1 MKKVFFMLALAL
13 ASTAA
18 MAQST
23 RIIKGAVVDKNGN
36 PLPGATVEATN
47 GAESTTV
54 DADGTFSMEVSR
66 WLNTATARYAG
77 MRKKT
82 LKVQDGDMV
91 FRLSPKYEMDWFL
104 NVVAGV
110 VTVERYAYNTNVPN
124 TTYSLGLMGG
134 FLGKNWGGYTKLLW
148 IPNSSFASE
157 PTVPTVTIGATK
169 RVFSFMHAY
178 AGVGYGKSNGIDKVY
193 YSIPS
198 SPSSG
203 GESVT
208 YEDSNLWNNDAMAF
222 DLGAIFRVKKHIS
235 ANVGISCVTD
245 FDDTN
250 FYFSAGVGYVF

>member
-1 MKKVFFMLALAL
+1 MRKIFFMLALAL

-54 DADGTFSMEVSR
+54 DADGTFSLEVSR

-82 LKVQDGDMV
+82 LEVQDGDMV
-91 FRLSPKYEMDWFL
+91 FRLSPKLEMDWFL

-110 VTVERYAYNTNVPN
+110 VTLDRTFDEYDMLPN

-148 IPNSSFASE
+148 ILNSSDVSE
-157 PTVPTVTIGATK
+157 PAVPTVTIGATK

-178 AGVGYGKSNGIDKVY
+178 AGAGYGKLNGVDEEYNRDVSNK
-193 YSIPS
+193 
-198 SPSSG
+198 
-203 GESVT
+203 
-208 YEDSNLWNNDAMAF
+208 DAMAF

-235 ANVGISCVTD
+235 ANVGISWVTD
-245 FDDTN
+245 FDQAN
-250 FYFSAGVGYVF
+250 YYFSAGVGYVF

>member
-1 MKKVFFMLALAL
+1 MRKIFLMLALAL

-54 DADGTFSMEVSR
+54 DADGTFSLEVSR

-110 VTVERYAYNTNVPN
+110 VTLDRTFDEYDMLPN

-148 IPNSSFASE
+148 FLNSSDVSE
-157 PTVPTVTIGATK
+157 PAVPTVTIGATK

-178 AGVGYGKSNGIDKVY
+178 AGAGYAKLNGVDEEYNRDVSNK
-193 YSIPS
+193 
-198 SPSSG
+198 
-203 GESVT
+203 
-208 YEDSNLWNNDAMAF
+208 DAMAF

-245 FDDTN
+245 FDQTN

>member
-13 ASTAA
+13 TSTAA

-54 DADGTFSMEVSR
+54 DADGTFSLEVSR

-82 LKVQDGDMV
+82 LEVQDGDMV
-91 FRLSPKYEMDWFL
+91 FRLSPKFEMDWFV
-104 NVVAGV
+104 NVVSGV
-110 VTVERYAYNTNVPN
+110 VTMDSYNFYTDVPN

-148 IPNSSFASE
+148 TPNSSFASE
-157 PTVPTVTIGATK
+157 PAVPTVTIGATK

-178 AGVGYGKSNGIDKVY
+178 AGVGYGKVSGADKEEYY
-193 YSIPS
+193 YSNP
-198 SPSSG
+198 G
-203 GESVT
+203 GDILYKYVS
-208 YEDSNLWNNDAMAF
+208 NNDAMAF
-222 DLGAIFRVKKHIS
+222 DLGVIFRIKNHIS
-235 ANVGISCVTD
+235 ANVGISWVTD
-245 FDDTN
+245 FDQKN

>member
-1 MKKVFFMLALAL
+1 MRKIFLMLALVL

-54 DADGTFSMEVSR
+54 DADGTFSLEVSR

-82 LKVQDGDMV
+82 LEVQDGDMV

-110 VTVERYAYNTNVPN
+110 VTLDRTFDEYDMLPN

-148 IPNSSFASE
+148 FLNSSDVSE
-157 PTVPTVTIGATK
+157 PAVPTVTIGATK

-178 AGVGYGKSNGIDKVY
+178 AGAGYGKLNGVDEEYGHDVSN
-193 YSIPS
+193 S
-198 SPSSG
+198 
-203 GESVT
+203 
-208 YEDSNLWNNDAMAF
+208 DAMAF

-245 FDDTN
+245 FDQTN

>member
-82 LKVQDGDMV
+82 LEVQDGDMV
-91 FRLSPKYEMDWFL
+91 FRLSPKFEMDWFV
-104 NVVAGV
+104 NVVSGV
-110 VTVERYAYNTNVPN
+110 VTVDTYAPKTSVTN

-148 IPNSSFASE
+148 IPNSSFAPE
-157 PTVPTVTIGATK
+157 AVVPTVTIGATK

-178 AGVGYGKSNGIDKVY
+178 AGVGYGKMNGIYEDYSVNPGWGDEGSEVY
-193 YSIPS
+193 YYD
-198 SPSSG
+198 
-203 GESVT
+203 T
-208 YEDSNLWNNDAMAF
+208 WNNDAMAF
-222 DLGAIFRVKKHIS
+222 DLGVIFRVKNHIS
-235 ANVGISCVTD
+235 ANVGISYVTD
-245 FDDTN
+245 FDQNN

>member
-13 ASTAA
+13 TSTAA

-54 DADGTFSMEVSR
+54 DADGTFSLEVSR

-82 LKVQDGDMV
+82 LEVQDGDMV

-157 PTVPTVTIGATK
+157 SAVPTVTIGATK

-178 AGVGYGKSNGIDKVY
+178 AGVGYGKSNGRNKEY
-193 YSIPS
+193 YSLKD
-198 SPSSG
+198 PSSG
-203 GESVT
+203 DEVSIT
-208 YEDSNLWNNDAMAF
+208 NEYSWNNDAMAF
-222 DLGAIFRVKKHIS
+222 DLGAIFRVKKHMS
-235 ANVGISCVTD
+235 ANVGISWVTD
-245 FDDTN
+245 FDQAN
-250 FYFSAGVGYVF
+250 YYFSAGVGYVF

>member
-1 MKKVFFMLALAL
+1 MKKIFFMLALVL
-13 ASTAA
+13 VSTAA

-23 RIIKGAVVDKNGN
+23 RIIKGAVVDKDGN

-54 DADGTFSMEVSR
+54 DADGTFSLEVSR

-82 LKVQDGDMV
+82 LEVQDGDMV

-104 NVVAGV
+104 NVVSGV
-110 VTVERYAYNTNVPN
+110 VTMERYARNTNVPN

-148 IPNSSFASE
+148 TPNSSFASE
-157 PTVPTVTIGATK
+157 PAVPTVTIGATK
-169 RVFSFMHAY
+169 RVLSFMHAY
-178 AGVGYGKSNGIDKVY
+178 VGVGYGKMNGVDKEYNEYV
-193 YSIPS
+193 S
-198 SPSSG
+198 
-203 GESVT
+203 
-208 YEDSNLWNNDAMAF
+208 NNDAMAF
-222 DLGAIFRVKKHIS
+222 DLGVIFRVKNHIS
-235 ANVGISCVTD
+235 TNVGISYVTD
-245 FDDTN
+245 FDQKN

>member
-1 MKKVFFMLALAL
+1 MRKIFLMLALAL

-54 DADGTFSMEVSR
+54 DADGTFSLEVSR

-91 FRLSPKYEMDWFL
+91 FRLSPKIEGQWFV

-110 VTVERYAYNTNVPN
+110 VTLDRTFDEYDMLPN

-148 IPNSSFASE
+148 ILNSSDVSE
-157 PTVPTVTIGATK
+157 PAVPTVTIGATK

-178 AGVGYGKSNGIDKVY
+178 AGAGYGKLNGVDEEYNRDVSN
-193 YSIPS
+193 S
-198 SPSSG
+198 
-203 GESVT
+203 
-208 YEDSNLWNNDAMAF
+208 DAMAF

-235 ANVGISCVTD
+235 ANVGISWVTD
-245 FDDTN
+245 FDQAN
-250 FYFSAGVGYVF
+250 YYFSAGVGYVF

>member
-1 MKKVFFMLALAL
+1 MRKIFLMLALAL
-13 ASTAA
+13 VSTAA

-54 DADGTFSMEVSR
+54 DADGTFSLEVSR

-91 FRLSPKYEMDWFL
+91 FRLSPKYEMDWFV
-104 NVVAGV
+104 NVVSGV
-110 VTVERYAYNTNVPN
+110 VTLDRTYDEYDMLSN

-148 IPNSSFASE
+148 ILNSSDVSE
-157 PTVPTVTIGATK
+157 PAVPTVTIGATK

-178 AGVGYGKSNGIDKVY
+178 AGAGYGKLNGVDEEYNRDVSN
-193 YSIPS
+193 S
-198 SPSSG
+198 
-203 GESVT
+203 
-208 YEDSNLWNNDAMAF
+208 DAMAF

-235 ANVGISCVTD
+235 ANVGISWVTD
-245 FDDTN
+245 FDQAN
-250 FYFSAGVGYVF
+250 YYFSAGVGYVF

>member
-1 MKKVFFMLALAL
+1 MLALAL

-54 DADGTFSMEVSR
+54 DADGTFSLEVSR

-91 FRLSPKYEMDWFL
+91 FRLSPKIEGQWFV

-110 VTVERYAYNTNVPN
+110 VTLDRTFDEYDMLPN

-148 IPNSSFASE
+148 ILNSSDVSE
-157 PTVPTVTIGATK
+157 PAVPTVTIGATK

-178 AGVGYGKSNGIDKVY
+178 AGAGYGKLNGVDEEYNRDVSN
-193 YSIPS
+193 S
-198 SPSSG
+198 
-203 GESVT
+203 
-208 YEDSNLWNNDAMAF
+208 DAMAF

-235 ANVGISCVTD
+235 ANVGISWVTD
-245 FDDTN
+245 FDQAN
-250 FYFSAGVGYVF
+250 YYFSAGVGYVF

>member
-1 MKKVFFMLALAL
+1 MKKIFLMLALVL
-13 ASTAA
+13 ASMAA

-54 DADGTFSMEVSR
+54 DADGTFSLEVSR

-91 FRLSPKYEMDWFL
+91 FRLSPKFGMDWFL

-110 VTVERYAYNTNVPN
+110 VNMDSYAFNTDVPN
-124 TTYSLGLMGG
+124 PTYSLGLMGG

-157 PTVPTVTIGATK
+157 PAVPTVTIGATK
-169 RVFSFMHAY
+169 RVLSFMHAY
-178 AGVGYGKSNGIDKVY
+178 AGVGYGKMNGVDKEYNEYV
-193 YSIPS
+193 S
-198 SPSSG
+198 
-203 GESVT
+203 
-208 YEDSNLWNNDAMAF
+208 NNDAMAF
-222 DLGAIFRVKKHIS
+222 DLGVIFRVKNHIS
-235 ANVGISCVTD
+235 TNVGLSYVTD
-245 FDDTN
+245 FDQKN

>member
-13 ASTAA
+13 TSTAA

-54 DADGTFSMEVSR
+54 DADGTFSLEVSR

-110 VTVERYAYNTNVPN
+110 VTVERYAHNTNVPN

-157 PTVPTVTIGATK
+157 PAVPTVTIGATK
-169 RVFSFMHAY
+169 RVLSFMHAY
-178 AGVGYGKSNGIDKVY
+178 AGVGYGKMNGVDKEYNEYV
-193 YSIPS
+193 S
-198 SPSSG
+198 
-203 GESVT
+203 
-208 YEDSNLWNNDAMAF
+208 NNDAMAF
-222 DLGAIFRVKKHIS
+222 DLGVIFRVKNHIS
-235 ANVGISCVTD
+235 TNVGISYVTD
-245 FDDTN
+245 FDQKN

>member
-1 MKKVFFMLALAL
+1 MRKIFLMLALVL

-36 PLPGATVEATN
+36 PLPGATVESTN

-54 DADGTFSMEVSR
+54 DADGTFSLEVSR

-82 LKVQDGDMV
+82 LEVQDGDMV

-104 NVVAGV
+104 NVVSGV
-110 VTVERYAYNTNVPN
+110 VTMERYARNTNVPN

-148 IPNSSFASE
+148 TPNSSFASE
-157 PTVPTVTIGATK
+157 PAVPTVTIGATK

-178 AGVGYGKSNGIDKVY
+178 AGAGYGKVNVVY
-193 YSIPS
+193 GETLKIPS
-198 SPSSG
+198 SDEELS
-203 GESVT
+203 
-208 YEDSNLWNNDAMAF
+208 YYDSWNKDAMAF

-245 FDDTN
+245 FDQTN

>member
-13 ASTAA
+13 TSTAA

-54 DADGTFSMEVSR
+54 DADGTFSLEVSR

-82 LKVQDGDMV
+82 LEVQDGDMV

-157 PTVPTVTIGATK
+157 SAVPTVTIGATK

-178 AGVGYGKSNGIDKVY
+178 AGVGYGKVNVVY
-193 YSIPS
+193 GETLKIPS
-198 SPSSG
+198 SDEELSYYGS
-203 GESVT
+203 
-208 YEDSNLWNNDAMAF
+208 WNKDAMAF

-235 ANVGISCVTD
+235 ANVGISWVTD
-245 FDDTN
+245 FDQAN
-250 FYFSAGVGYVF
+250 YYFSAGVGYVF

>member
-1 MKKVFFMLALAL
+1 MRKIFLMLALVL

-54 DADGTFSMEVSR
+54 DADGTFSLEVSR

-82 LKVQDGDMV
+82 LEVQDGDMV
-91 FRLSPKYEMDWFL
+91 FRLSPKIEGQWFV
-104 NVVAGV
+104 NVVSGV
-110 VTVERYAYNTNVPN
+110 VTMESEAFNTNVPN

-134 FLGKNWGGYTKLLW
+134 FLGKNWGGFTKLLW

-157 PTVPTVTIGATK
+157 PAVPTVTIGATK

-178 AGVGYGKSNGIDKVY
+178 AGAGYGKLNGVDKEYNRDVSN
-193 YSIPS
+193 S
-198 SPSSG
+198 
-203 GESVT
+203 
-208 YEDSNLWNNDAMAF
+208 DAMAF

-235 ANVGISCVTD
+235 ANVGISWVTD
-245 FDDTN
+245 FDQVN
-250 FYFSAGVGYVF
+250 YYFSAGVGYVF

>member
-1 MKKVFFMLALAL
+1 MRKIFLMLALVL

-54 DADGTFSMEVSR
+54 DADGTFSLEVSR

-82 LKVQDGDMV
+82 LEVQDGDMV
-91 FRLSPKYEMDWFL
+91 FRLSPKLEMDWFL
-104 NVVAGV
+104 NVVSGV
-110 VTVERYAYNTNVPN
+110 VTLDRTFDEYDMLPN

-148 IPNSSFASE
+148 FLNSSDVSE
-157 PTVPTVTIGATK
+157 PAVPTVTIGATK

-178 AGVGYGKSNGIDKVY
+178 AGVGYGKLNGVDKEYNRDVSNK
-193 YSIPS
+193 
-198 SPSSG
+198 
-203 GESVT
+203 
-208 YEDSNLWNNDAMAF
+208 DAMAF

-235 ANVGISCVTD
+235 ANVGISWVTD
-245 FDDTN
+245 FDQAN
-250 FYFSAGVGYVF
+250 YYFSAGVGYVF

>member
-13 ASTAA
+13 TSTAA

-54 DADGTFSMEVSR
+54 DADGTFSLEVSR

-104 NVVAGV
+104 NVVSGV
-110 VTVERYAYNTNVPN
+110 VTMERYARNTNVPN

-148 IPNSSFASE
+148 TPNSSFASE
-157 PTVPTVTIGATK
+157 PAVPTVTIGATK

-178 AGVGYGKSNGIDKVY
+178 AGAGYGKVNVVY
-193 YSIPS
+193 GETLKIPS
-198 SPSSG
+198 SDEELS
-203 GESVT
+203 
-208 YEDSNLWNNDAMAF
+208 YYDSWNKDAMAF

-235 ANVGISCVTD
+235 ANVGISWVTD
-245 FDDTN
+245 FDQAN
-250 FYFSAGVGYVF
+250 YYFSAGVGYVF

>member
-13 ASTAA
+13 TSTAA

-47 GAESTTV
+47 GAESTTA

-82 LKVQDGDMV
+82 LEVQDGDMV
-91 FRLSPKYEMDWFL
+91 FRLSPKFEMDWFL
-104 NVVAGV
+104 NVVSGV
-110 VTVERYAYNTNVPN
+110 VTIESHAFNTDVPN

-148 IPNSSFASE
+148 TPNSSFASE
-157 PTVPTVTIGATK
+157 PAVPTVTIGATK

-178 AGVGYGKSNGIDKVY
+178 AGAGYGKVNVVY
-193 YSIPS
+193 GETLKIPS
-198 SPSSG
+198 SDEELS
-203 GESVT
+203 
-208 YEDSNLWNNDAMAF
+208 YYDSWNKDAMAF

-245 FDDTN
+245 FDQAN
-250 FYFSAGVGYVF
+250 YYFSAGVGYVF

>member
-1 MKKVFFMLALAL
+1 MLALAL
-13 ASTAA
+13 VSTAA

-54 DADGTFSMEVSR
+54 DADGTFSLEVSR

-82 LKVQDGDMV
+82 LEVQDGDMV

-110 VTVERYAYNTNVPN
+110 VNMDSYAFKTDVPN

-148 IPNSSFASE
+148 TPNSSFAME
-157 PTVPTVTIGATK
+157 PAVPTVTIGATK
-169 RVFSFMHAY
+169 RVLSFMHAY
-178 AGVGYGKSNGIDKVY
+178 AGVGYGKVNGADKESY
-193 YSIPS
+193 YRTP
-198 SPSSG
+198 SG
-203 GESVT
+203 GIL
-208 YEDSNLWNNDAMAF
+208 YEYVSNNDAMAF
-222 DLGAIFRVKKHIS
+222 DLGVIFRVKNHIS
-235 ANVGISCVTD
+235 TNVGISYVTD
-245 FDDTN
+245 FDQKN

>member
-1 MKKVFFMLALAL
+1 MLALVL

-54 DADGTFSMEVSR
+54 DADGTFSLEVSR

-82 LKVQDGDMV
+82 LEVQDGDMV
-91 FRLSPKYEMDWFL
+91 FRLSPKSNKSWFL
-104 NVVAGV
+104 NVVTGGV
-110 VTVERYAYNTNVPN
+110 TLDRTEDEYDMRPN
-124 TTYSLGLMGG
+124 ATFTIGLMGG
-134 FLGKNWGGYTKLLW
+134 FLSNWGGYAKLLW
-148 IPNSSFASE
+148 SLNASVIEE
-157 PTVPTVTIGATK
+157 PAVPTVTIGATK
-169 RVFSFMHAY
+169 RVFSFMYAY
-178 AGVGYGKSNGIDKVY
+178 AGVGCGVVNKVNSYLRSNDYDYSNSYHFRNDKY
-193 YSIPS
+193 T
-198 SPSSG
+198 G
-203 GESVT
+203 
-208 YEDSNLWNNDAMAF
+208 MAF
-222 DLGAIFRVKKHIS
+222 DLGTIFRVKNHIS

-245 FDDTN
+245 FDHTN

>member
-13 ASTAA
+13 TSTAA

-54 DADGTFSMEVSR
+54 DADGTFSLEVSR

-82 LKVQDGDMV
+82 LEVQDGDMV

-104 NVVAGV
+104 NVVSGV
-110 VTVERYAYNTNVPN
+110 VTMERYARNTNVPN

-148 IPNSSFASE
+148 IPNSSFVSE
-157 PTVPTVTIGATK
+157 PSVPTVTIGATK

-178 AGVGYGKSNGIDKVY
+178 AGAGYGKVNVVY
-193 YSIPS
+193 GETFKIPS
-198 SPSSG
+198 SDEELS
-203 GESVT
+203 
-208 YEDSNLWNNDAMAF
+208 YYDSWNKDAMAF

-245 FDDTN
+245 FDQTN

>member
-1 MKKVFFMLALAL
+1 MRKIFLMLALVL

-54 DADGTFSMEVSR
+54 DADGTFSLEVSR

-91 FRLSPKYEMDWFL
+91 FRLSPKIEGQWFV
-104 NVVAGV
+104 NVVSGV
-110 VTVERYAYNTNVPN
+110 VTMESEAFNTNVPN

-134 FLGKNWGGYTKLLW
+134 FLGKNWGGFTKLLW

-157 PTVPTVTIGATK
+157 PAVPTVTIGATK

-178 AGVGYGKSNGIDKVY
+178 AGVGYGKVNGVDKYYYEYASN
-193 YSIPS
+193 S
-198 SPSSG
+198 
-203 GESVT
+203 
-208 YEDSNLWNNDAMAF
+208 DAMAF

-245 FDDTN
+245 FDYTN

>member
-1 MKKVFFMLALAL
+1 MKKIFFMLALVL
-13 ASTAA
+13 TSTAA

-54 DADGTFSMEVSR
+54 DADGTFSLEVSR

-91 FRLSPKYEMDWFL
+91 FRLSPKFGMDWFL

-110 VTVERYAYNTNVPN
+110 VNMDSYAFDTNVPN
-124 TTYSLGLMGG
+124 PTYSLGLMGG

-157 PTVPTVTIGATK
+157 PAVPTVTIGATK

-178 AGVGYGKSNGIDKVY
+178 AGAGYGKVNVVY
-193 YSIPS
+193 GETLKIPS
-198 SPSSG
+198 SDEELS
-203 GESVT
+203 
-208 YEDSNLWNNDAMAF
+208 YYDSWNKDAMAF
-222 DLGAIFRVKKHIS
+222 DLGAIFRVKNHIS
-235 ANVGISCVTD
+235 ANVGISWVTD
-245 FDDTN
+245 FDQAN
-250 FYFSAGVGYVF
+250 YYFSAGVGYVF

>member
-1 MKKVFFMLALAL
+1 MRKIFFMLALAL

-54 DADGTFSMEVSR
+54 DADGTFSLEVSR

-82 LKVQDGDMV
+82 LEVQDGDMV

-148 IPNSSFASE
+148 IPNSSFVSE
-157 PTVPTVTIGATK
+157 PSVPTVTIGATK

-178 AGVGYGKSNGIDKVY
+178 AGVGYGKSNGRNKEY
-193 YSIPS
+193 YSLKD
-198 SPSSG
+198 PSSG
-203 GESVT
+203 DEVSIT
-208 YEDSNLWNNDAMAF
+208 NEYSWNNDAMAF
-222 DLGAIFRVKKHIS
+222 DLGAIFRVKKHMS

>member
-1 MKKVFFMLALAL
+1 MKKIFFMLALVL
-13 ASTAA
+13 TSTAA

-54 DADGTFSMEVSR
+54 DADGTFSLEVSR

-91 FRLSPKYEMDWFL
+91 FRLSPKFGMDWFL

-110 VTVERYAYNTNVPN
+110 VNMDSYAFNTDVPN
-124 TTYSLGLMGG
+124 PTYSLGLMGG

-157 PTVPTVTIGATK
+157 PAVPTVTIGATK
-169 RVFSFMHAY
+169 RVLSFMHAY
-178 AGVGYGKSNGIDKVY
+178 AGVGYGKMNGVDKEYNEYV
-193 YSIPS
+193 S
-198 SPSSG
+198 
-203 GESVT
+203 
-208 YEDSNLWNNDAMAF
+208 NNDAMAF
-222 DLGAIFRVKKHIS
+222 DLGVIFRVKNHIS
-235 ANVGISCVTD
+235 TNVGISYVTD
-245 FDDTN
+245 FDEKN

>member
-13 ASTAA
+13 TSTAA

-54 DADGTFSMEVSR
+54 DADGTFSLEVSR

-82 LKVQDGDMV
+82 LEVQDGDMV

-104 NVVAGV
+104 NVVSGV
-110 VTVERYAYNTNVPN
+110 VTMERYARNTNVPN

-148 IPNSSFASE
+148 PPNSSFASE
-157 PTVPTVTIGATK
+157 PAVPTVTIGATK

-178 AGVGYGKSNGIDKVY
+178 AGAGYGKVNVVY
-193 YSIPS
+193 GETLKIPS
-198 SPSSG
+198 SDEELS
-203 GESVT
+203 
-208 YEDSNLWNNDAMAF
+208 YYDSWNKDAMAF

-245 FDDTN
+245 FDQTN

>member
-23 RIIKGAVVDKNGN
+23 RIIKGAVVDKDGN

-82 LKVQDGDMV
+82 MKVQDGDMV
-91 FRLSPKYEMDWFL
+91 FRLSPKFEKSWFL
-104 NVVAGV
+104 NVVSGV
-110 VTVERYAYNTNVPN
+110 ATLDRSYDDYDMRPSATF
-124 TTYSLGLMGG
+124 TIGLMGG
-134 FLGKNWGGYTKLLW
+134 FLGNWGGYAKLLW
-148 IPNSSFASE
+148 GLNASVIE
-157 PTVPTVTIGATK
+157 ETAVPTVTIGATK

-178 AGVGYGKSNGIDKVY
+178 AGVGYGMVHEVESYRSSNY
-193 YSIPS
+193 YNLDNYDW
-198 SPSSG
+198 SG
-203 GESVT
+203 
-208 YEDSNLWNNDAMAF
+208 MAF
-222 DLGAIFRVKKHIS
+222 DLGAIFRVKNHIS
-235 ANVGISCVTD
+235 ANVGISYVTD
-245 FDDTN
+245 FDQNN

>member
-198 SPSSG
+198 SG

>member
-13 ASTAA
+13 TSTAA

-54 DADGTFSMEVSR
+54 DADGTFSLEVSR

-82 LKVQDGDMV
+82 LEVQDGDMV

-104 NVVAGV
+104 NVVSGV
-110 VTVERYAYNTNVPN
+110 VTMERYARNTNVPN

-148 IPNSSFASE
+148 TPNSSFASE
-157 PTVPTVTIGATK
+157 PAVPTVTIGATK

-178 AGVGYGKSNGIDKVY
+178 ASAGYGKVNVVY
-193 YSIPS
+193 GETLKIPS
-198 SPSSG
+198 SDEELS
-203 GESVT
+203 
-208 YEDSNLWNNDAMAF
+208 YYDSWNKDAMAF

-245 FDDTN
+245 FDQTN

>member
-1 MKKVFFMLALAL
+1 MRKIFLMLALVL

-54 DADGTFSMEVSR
+54 DADGTFSLEVSR

-148 IPNSSFASE
+148 TPNSSFASE
-157 PTVPTVTIGATK
+157 PAVPTVTIGATK

-178 AGVGYGKSNGIDKVY
+178 AGVGYGKSNGRNKEY
-193 YSIPS
+193 YSLKD
-198 SPSSG
+198 PSSG
-203 GESVT
+203 DEVSIT
-208 YEDSNLWNNDAMAF
+208 NEYSWNNDAMAF
-222 DLGAIFRVKKHIS
+222 DLGAIFRVKNHIS
-235 ANVGISCVTD
+235 ANVGISWVTD
-245 FDDTN
+245 FDQAN
-250 FYFSAGVGYVF
+250 YYFSAGVGYVF

>member
-1 MKKVFFMLALAL
+1 MRKIFFMLALVL

-54 DADGTFSMEVSR
+54 DADGTFSLEVSR

-77 MRKKT
+77 MRTKT

-91 FRLSPKYEMDWFL
+91 FRLSPKNGKHWFV
-104 NVVAGV
+104 NVVSGV
-110 VTVERYAYNTNVPN
+110 VTMERYARNTNVPN

-148 IPNSSFASE
+148 VPDYEAA
-157 PTVPTVTIGATK
+157 VPTVTIGATK

-178 AGVGYGKSNGIDKVY
+178 AGVGYGKVNLDDEY
-193 YSIPS
+193 YD
-198 SPSSG
+198 
-203 GESVT
+203 ESWS
-208 YEDSNLWNNDAMAF
+208 EDAMAF
-222 DLGAIFRVKKHIS
+222 DLGAIFRVKNHIS
-235 ANVGISCVTD
+235 ANVGISWVTD
-245 FDDTN
+245 FDQAN
-250 FYFSAGVGYVF
+250 YYFSAGVGYVF

>member
-54 DADGTFSMEVSR
+54 DADGTFSLEVSR

-82 LKVQDGDMV
+82 LEVQDGDMV
-91 FRLSPKYEMDWFL
+91 FRLSPKLEMDWFL
-104 NVVAGV
+104 NVVSGV
-110 VTVERYAYNTNVPN
+110 VTLDRTFDEYDMLPN

-148 IPNSSFASE
+148 FLNSSDVSE
-157 PTVPTVTIGATK
+157 PAVPTVTIGATK

-178 AGVGYGKSNGIDKVY
+178 AGVGYGKLNGVDKEYNRDVSNK
-193 YSIPS
+193 
-198 SPSSG
+198 
-203 GESVT
+203 
-208 YEDSNLWNNDAMAF
+208 DAMAF

-235 ANVGISCVTD
+235 ANVGISWVTD
-245 FDDTN
+245 FDQAN
-250 FYFSAGVGYVF
+250 YYFSAGVGYVF

>member
-1 MKKVFFMLALAL
+1 MRKIFLMLALVL

-54 DADGTFSMEVSR
+54 DADGTFSLEVSR

-110 VTVERYAYNTNVPN
+110 VTLDRTYDEYDMLPN

-148 IPNSSFASE
+148 ILNSSDVSE
-157 PTVPTVTIGATK
+157 PAVPTVTIGATK

-178 AGVGYGKSNGIDKVY
+178 AGAGYGKLNGVDEVYRHDVSN
-193 YSIPS
+193 S
-198 SPSSG
+198 
-203 GESVT
+203 
-208 YEDSNLWNNDAMAF
+208 DAMAF

-235 ANVGISCVTD
+235 ANVGISWVTD
-245 FDDTN
+245 FDQAN
-250 FYFSAGVGYVF
+250 YYFSAGVGYVF

>member
-13 ASTAA
+13 VSTAA

-23 RIIKGAVVDKNGN
+23 RIIKGAVVDKDGN

-54 DADGTFSMEVSR
+54 DADGTFSLEVSR

-91 FRLSPKYEMDWFL
+91 FRLSPKFGMDWFL

-110 VTVERYAYNTNVPN
+110 VNMDSYAFNTDVPN
-124 TTYSLGLMGG
+124 PTYSLGLMGG

-157 PTVPTVTIGATK
+157 PAVPTVTIGATK
-169 RVFSFMHAY
+169 CVLSFMHAY
-178 AGVGYGKSNGIDKVY
+178 AGVGYGKMNGVDKEYNEYV
-193 YSIPS
+193 S
-198 SPSSG
+198 
-203 GESVT
+203 
-208 YEDSNLWNNDAMAF
+208 NNDAMAF
-222 DLGAIFRVKKHIS
+222 DLGVIFRVKNHIS
-235 ANVGISCVTD
+235 TNVGISYVTD
-245 FDDTN
+245 FDQKN

>member
-1 MKKVFFMLALAL
+1 MRKIFFMLALAL

-54 DADGTFSMEVSR
+54 DADGTFSLEVSR

-91 FRLSPKYEMDWFL
+91 FRLSPKNGKHWFV
-104 NVVAGV
+104 NVVSGV
-110 VTVERYAYNTNVPN
+110 VTVVEDSKDGYGSK
-124 TTYSLGLMGG
+124 TTYSLGFMGG

-148 IPNSSFASE
+148 VPDYEAA
-157 PTVPTVTIGATK
+157 VPTVTIGATK

-178 AGVGYGKSNGIDKVY
+178 AGVGYGKVNFDDEY
-193 YSIPS
+193 YD
-198 SPSSG
+198 
-203 GESVT
+203 ESWS
-208 YEDSNLWNNDAMAF
+208 EDAMAF
-222 DLGAIFRVKKHIS
+222 DLGAIFRVKNHIS
-235 ANVGISCVTD
+235 ANVGISCVAN
-245 FDDTN
+245 FDNTS